1 MASNRAQTGLKPLVT
16 GLSPKEGIPGTQI
29 TIRGENLGND
39 PSDLQFLVICGT
51 DCLVSAK
58 WKSPTKIIARLGQ
71 AKRGVGDVVIVT
83 KSGGRG
89 ASEVKFRV
97 FIEEVGPLQESA
109 IWVDETH
116 TVPGRN
122 VARNVQE
129 VNETED
135 MLGLQID
142 P

>member
-1 MASNRAQTGLKPLVT
+1 MSIELPLQGKKPIVT

-58 WKSPTKIIARLGQ
+58 WKSTNKIIARLGP
-71 AKRGVGDVVIVT
+71 AKRGIGDVVIVT

-89 ASEVKFRV
+89 TSEVKFRV
-97 FIEEVGPLQESA
+97 FIEEVKPLQECS

-122 VARNVQE
+122 VVRNIPE
-129 VNETED
+129 INETDD
-135 MLGLQID
+135 MLGLKVD